1 MASKKQKAA
10 LLTPVQRI
18 KAIVM
23 MDRGKSAYE
32 IREE

>member
-1 MASKKQKAA
+1 MASKKTKGA
-10 LLTPVQRI
+10 LLTLTQRM

-23 MDRGKSAYE
+23 MDRRKSAYE